1 MREVVM
7 DTETTGL
14 DPYQGHKI
22 VEIGAVELLNHIP
35 TGRTFHK
42 YINPR
47 RIMPKEAFDVHGLYN
62 EFLKGKP
69 VFKDIA
75 EMFLGFI

>member
-1 MREVVM
+1 MREIVM

-22 VEIGAVELLNHIP
+22 VEIGAIELLNHIP

-42 YINPR
+42 YLNPR
-47 RIMPKEAFDVHGLYN
+47 RVMPKEAFDVHGLDN
-62 EFLKGKP
+62 EFKKESQYLKILLKC
-69 VFKDIA
+69 FWS
-75 EMFLGFI
+75 L

>member
-1 MREVVM
+1 MREIVM
-7 DTETTGL
+7 DPETTGL

-22 VEIGAVELLNHIP
+22 VEIGAIELLNHIP

-42 YINPR
+42 YLNPR
-47 RIMPKEAFDVHGLYN
+47 RAMPKEAFDVHGLGN

-69 VFKDIA
+69 IFKDIT
-75 EMFLGFI
+75 ENNW